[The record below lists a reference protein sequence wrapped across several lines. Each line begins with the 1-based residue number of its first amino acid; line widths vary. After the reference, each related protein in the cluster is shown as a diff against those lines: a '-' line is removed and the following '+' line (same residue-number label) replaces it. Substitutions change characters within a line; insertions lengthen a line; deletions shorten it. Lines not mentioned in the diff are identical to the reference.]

1 MKPSFLRLETPF
13 PAGMME
19 QPTVEALLGAM
30 RMAEHAGA
38 KAFAINFAALGPD
51 GWSREAMRRIFSF
64 TPRPCMPYTYR
75 GYHLSGAP
83 DEKRAELQLQ
93 AAEEGAAG
101 SDLMGDLFDP
111 SPRELTLKPEAIRR
125 QMRLID
131 ELHQR
136 GSEVLLS
143 SHMNEALS
151 AEEIVEH
158 LHRMEDRG
166 ADIAKIVTLAD
177 TEEQFLEALRATV
190 LAKRTLKVP
199 FVQLCNGRFARLQ
212 RYVGP
217 VLGSMLTFTVPVYD
231 ENHLGN
237 QPLTEAA
244 SRTLHELLW
253 HRG

>member
-1 MKPSFLRLETPF
+1 
-13 PAGMME
+13 MME
-19 QPTVEALLGAM
+19 QPTMEALLGAM

-75 GYHLSGAP
+75 GHHLSGAP

-111 SPRELTLKPEAIRR
+111 SPRELTLKPEAIR
-125 QMRLID
+125 
-131 ELHQR
+131 
-136 GSEVLLS
+136 
-143 SHMNEALS
+143 
-151 AEEIVEH
+151 
-158 LHRMEDRG
+158 
-166 ADIAKIVTLAD
+166 
-177 TEEQFLEALRATV
+177 
-190 LAKRTLKVP
+190 LKVP

>member
-1 MKPSFLRLETPF
+1 M
-13 PAGMME
+13 
-19 QPTVEALLGAM
+19 EALLGAM

-75 GYHLSGAP
+75 GHHLSGAP

-136 GSEVLLS
+136 GSEVLLHLVS
-143 SHMNEALS
+143 PEAGRKIATLRRNDRVCL
-151 AEEIVEH
+151 EID
-158 LHRMEDRG
+158 LPACAWMD
-166 ADIAKIVTLAD
+166 
-177 TEEQFLEALRATV
+177 TV
-190 LAKRTLKVP
+190 LAEGRATAGMAEPGRAVEVVVSVERLSGRRY
-199 FVQLCNGRFARLQ
+199 FVQ
-212 RYVGP
+212 
-217 VLGSMLTFTVPVYD
+217 MT
-231 ENHLGN
+231 
-237 QPLTEAA
+237 
-244 SRTLHELLW
+244 
-253 HRG
+253 